1 MKKIAIIIPEL
12 ARPGGAEK
20 VAFDLMQE
28 FNRRNY
34 AVTVIRF
41 DKLDSGETAYEV
53 QGEDKHLNIPNRQGG
68 VWVQMHLLL
77 LRAWCFW
84 RIFHKEKFD
93 HIFSFLEAAN
103 IPCAIASSKSVLS
116 VHLDPNTMTRKIW
129 LAMTL
134 LYPRAKRVV
143 AVSQQMRVSLEQRAK
158 LNNVKC
164 IYNPI
169 DIQLIQQKATMP
181 IMSITRKFI
190 LGVGRLESQKR
201 FDRLITAYAN
211 TSLKQE
217 CDLILVGSGSQANYL
232 RKQIQELGL
241 DDKILLIGFDDNPYK
256 YMAKAQFQVMSSDYE
271 GYPLVLIEAL
281 SLGCPIIS
289 TDCPTGPREI
299 IQPYLNG
306 LLVELTSEAL
316 TQAMD
321 QLYYD
326 KVLLNQLR
334 NNALASVSANHIQ
347 LIADE
352 WLAA

>member
-1 MKKIAIIIPEL
+1 
-12 ARPGGAEK
+12 
-20 VAFDLMQE
+20 
-28 FNRRNY
+28 
-34 AVTVIRF
+34 
-41 DKLDSGETAYEV
+41 
-53 QGEDKHLNIPNRQGG
+53 
-68 VWVQMHLLL
+68 
-77 LRAWCFW
+77 
-84 RIFHKEKFD
+84 
-93 HIFSFLEAAN
+93 
-103 IPCAIASSKSVLS
+103 
-116 VHLDPNTMTRKIW
+116 MTKKIW

-143 AVSQQMRVSLEQRAK
+143 AVSQQMRACLEQRAK

-169 DIQLIQQKATMP
+169 DIPLIQKKSLLP
-181 IMSITRKFI
+181 IPNQVKKFI
-190 LGVGRLESQKR
+190 LGVGRLERQKR
-201 FDRLITAYAN
+201 FDRLITAYAQ
-211 TSLKQE
+211 TRLQQE
-217 CDLILVGSGSQANYL
+217 CNLIIVGSGSQAVIL
-232 RKQIQELGL
+232 KQQIHDLGL
-241 DDKILLIGFDDNPYK
+241 EDKALLIGFDDNPYK

-306 LLVELTSEAL
+306 LLVDLNAEAL
-316 TQAMD
+316 TEAMD

-326 KVLLNQLR
+326 NALLNQLKI
-334 NNALASVSANHIQ
+334 NAAHSVSTNHIQ

>member
-1 MKKIAIIIPEL
+1 
-12 ARPGGAEK
+12 
-20 VAFDLMQE
+20 
-28 FNRRNY
+28 
-34 AVTVIRF
+34 
-41 DKLDSGETAYEV
+41 
-53 QGEDKHLNIPNRQGG
+53 
-68 VWVQMHLLL
+68 
-77 LRAWCFW
+77 LRAWHFW
-84 RIFHKEKFD
+84 HIFNKEKFD

-129 LAMTL
+129 LAMTF

-143 AVSQQMRVSLEQRAK
+143 AVSQQMQTSLERRAK
-158 LNNVKC
+158 LNNIKC

-169 DIQLIQQKATMP
+169 DIQLIQQKSTA
-181 IMSITRKFI
+181 SIVQIARKFI
-190 LGVGRLESQKR
+190 VGVGRLEPQKR
-201 FDRLITAYAN
+201 FDRLIAAYAN
-211 TSLKQE
+211 TCLKQE
-217 CDLILVGSGSQANYL
+217 YDLIIVGSGSQADSL
-232 RKQIQELGL
+232 KKQIQQLGL
-241 DDKILLIGFDDNPYK
+241 EDRIFLAGFDENPYK

-306 LLVELTSEAL
+306 LLVELNSEAL

-321 QLYYD
+321 LLYYD
-326 KVLLNQLR
+326 KALLSQLK

>member
-28 FNRRNY
+28 FNRRHY

-41 DKLDSGETAYEV
+41 DKLDPSETAYEV
-53 QGEDKHLNIPNRQGG
+53 QGRDKHLNIPNRQGG
-68 VWVQMHLLL
+68 LWIQMHLLL
-77 LRAWCFW
+77 LRAWYFW
-84 RIFHKEKFD
+84 RIFNEEKFD

-143 AVSQQMRVSLEQRAK
+143 AVSQQMQACLEQRAK

-164 IYNPI
+164 IYNPV
-169 DIQLIQQKATMP
+169 DIQLIQEKSTAP
-181 IMSITRKFI
+181 IAYNTKKFI
-190 LGVGRLESQKR
+190 LGVGRLEPQKR
-201 FDRLITAYAN
+201 FDRLIAAYAKTN
-211 TSLKQE
+211 LKHE
-217 CDLILVGSGSQANYL
+217 CDLIIVGSGSQAESL
-232 RKQIQELGL
+232 KQQIQTLGL
-241 DDKILLIGFDDNPYK
+241 EDKIFLTGFDDNPYK

-299 IQPYLNG
+299 IQPKING
-306 LLVELTSEAL
+306 LLVDLSSEAL
-316 TQAMD
+316 TKAMN

-326 KVLLNQLR
+326 KVLLNHLKG
-334 NNALASVSANHIQ
+334 NAVSSVRANHIQ

-352 WLAA
+352 WLTA